1 MDELNKLLEFESDEE
16 SENFNLSLKCKH
28 HPCFNDVDIY
38 CDYTNCKSY
47 EVENKPSKR
56 ILK

>member
-38 CDYTNCKSY
+38 CDYPNCKSY
-47 EVENKPSKR
+47 EVENKPTKEY
-56 ILK
+56 